1 MNDPIAN
8 APKVTVIV
16 SARKRFSLAV
26 RSLHAII
33 SATRAPYD
41 LIYLDAG
48 SPKSVASELSRICAE
63 QGFTYHRIDHFL
75 SPAQSRNRGHHMADT
90 KYVAFVEN
98 DVFVSANWLAPLI
111 ACAEQTGAD
120 VVQPLICQGAPLH
133 SEIHH
138 GGGNFTN
145 DFDAFFN
152 GPAIARRLAD
162 RHFLHQGKQVADVAL
177 SRSETQVCE
186 THCMLVRRDTFERI
200 GDFDENMPYSKDHV
214 DFSISVWASGGRIM
228 LEQTSIAT
236 VCHPDKAHP
245 LEAMDLPLF
254 VLRWSPKWQ
263 RESLDYFR
271 NKWGLQAD
279 PYFDK
284 YAKQKN
290 WRYHDNV
297 VLPAVRKVPFVGSS
311 HKVQKMASVAMLPF
325 VSAVGTRL
333 GNRHAAR
340 TANWDSRE
348 IQ

>member
-1 MNDPIAN
+1 MQDSIAN
-8 APKVTVIV
+8 TPNVTVIV
-16 SARKRFSLAV
+16 SARERFSLAI
-26 RSLHAII
+26 RSLNALI
-33 SATRAPYD
+33 SATQEPYG
-41 LIYLDAG
+41 LIYIDAG
-48 SPKSVASELSRICAE
+48 SPKGVASELKRICAE
-63 QGFTYHRIDHFL
+63 QGFTYHRIDHYL
-75 SPAQSRNRGHHMADT
+75 SPAQSRNRGHHMANT

-98 DVFVSANWLAPLI
+98 DVFVADNWLTPLI
-111 ACAEQTGAD
+111 ECAEQTGAE

-145 DFDAFFN
+145 DFDGFFN
-152 GPAIARRLAD
+152 GPVDARRLAD
-162 RHFLHQGKQVADVAL
+162 RHFLHQGKQVGDVTLA
-177 SRSETQVCE
+177 RSETQVCE
-186 THCMLVRRDTFERI
+186 THCMLVRRDTFERF
-200 GDFDENMPYSKDHV
+200 GDFDEKMPYSKDHV
-214 DFSISVWASGGRIM
+214 DFSISVWAKGGRIM

-236 VCHPDKAHP
+236 VCHPDSAHP

-271 NKWGLQAD
+271 KKWGLQAD

-290 WRYHDNV
+290 WRYHDNI
-297 VLPAVRKVPFVGSS
+297 VLPVVRKIPFVGSS

-333 GNRHAAR
+333 GNRHATR
-340 TANWDSRE
+340 TSNWNSRE

>member
-1 MNDPIAN
+1 MRHPTDN
-8 APKVTVIV
+8 APNATIIV
-16 SARKRFSLAV
+16 SARERFSLAV
-26 RSLHAII
+26 RSLNAIV

-41 LIYLDAG
+41 LIYVDAG
-48 SPKSVASELSRICAE
+48 SPSSVASELRRICAE
-63 QGFTYHRIDHFL
+63 QGFTYHRIDHYL

-90 KYVAFVEN
+90 KYVVFVEN
-98 DVFVSANWLAPLI
+98 DVFVADNWLAPLI
-111 ACAEQTGAD
+111 DCAEQTGAE

-145 DFDAFFN
+145 DFDGFFN
-152 GPAIARRLAD
+152 GPIDARRLAD
-162 RHFLHQGKQVADVAL
+162 RHFLHQGKQVGDVAL
-177 SRSETQVCE
+177 VRSETQVCE
-186 THCMLVRRDTFERI
+186 THCMLVRRDTFERF
-200 GDFDENMPYSKDHV
+200 GDFDEKMPYSKDHV
-214 DFSISVWASGGRIM
+214 DFSISVWARDGRIM
-228 LEQTSIAT
+228 LEQESVAT

-263 RESLDYFR
+263 RKSLDYFR
-271 NKWGLQAD
+271 EKWGLQAD

-284 YAKQKN
+284 YARQKN

-297 VLPAVRKVPFVGSS
+297 VLPVVRKVPVVGSS

-340 TANWDSRE
+340 TADWNSRD